1 MCLQILPAERSLPAH
16 QQVEGE
22 IRLHRQPAS
31 WKDMTVEQ
39 AQEVESNMAEWEFPR
54 LFQFAWISDFLRVC
68 TALSSNAISTLT
80 VLVDVDRPL
89 CSARASLILD
99 IVSIV

>member
-54 LFQFAWISDFLRVC
+54 LFQFAWIRVC

-89 CSARASLILD
+89 CFARSR
-99 IVSIV
+99 